1 MSFQLIVRSYAP
13 FKSFGVPTFHGDGRG
28 PTTSAKVT
36 SRLAAWVTFDPA
48 KGTVGKPNGKC
59 DETIMLSNNSRATE
73 VPKVRLDFVQLG
85 TGWMHFRLNASGA
98 NPVLKPASPD
108 IDLHL
113 SFTVSL
119 TKRHLNVNAELK
131 GDAFPNA
138 EVMVQDAAGARRMI
152 YTFET
157 SGGPRMGPIT
167 LLPADSQRRM
177 NGICISLPVS
187 ETGAFV

>member
-1 MSFQLIVRSYAP
+1 MAYQLIMRSYAP

-48 KGTVGKPNGKC
+48 KGTVGVPDGKC

-73 VPKVRLDFVQLG
+73 VPKVRVDSVKLG

-98 NPVLKPASPD
+98 NPVLKPGSPD
-108 IDLHL
+108 IDLHV
-113 SFTVSL
+113 SFTVGL
-119 TKRHLNVNAELK
+119 TKQHLNVNADLT

-138 EVMVQDAAGARRMI
+138 EVMVQDSAGARRMI

-157 SGGPRMGPIT
+157 SGGPRIGPIT
-167 LLPADSQRRM
+167 LLPADSKRRM
-177 NGICISLPVS
+177 NAICISLPVNQV
-187 ETGAFV
+187 GAFL

>member
-1 MSFQLIVRSYAP
+1 
-13 FKSFGVPTFHGDGRG
+13 
-28 PTTSAKVT
+28 VT

-48 KGTVGKPNGKC
+48 KGTVGKPDAKS
-59 DETIMLSNNSRATE
+59 DETIMLGTNSRATE
-73 VPKVRLDFVQLG
+73 VPRVRIDSVKLG

-113 SFTVSL
+113 PFTVSL
-119 TKRHLNVNAELK
+119 TKQHLNVNAELK

-167 LLPADSQRRM
+167 LLPADRQRQM
-177 NGICISLPVS
+177 NAICISLSVN